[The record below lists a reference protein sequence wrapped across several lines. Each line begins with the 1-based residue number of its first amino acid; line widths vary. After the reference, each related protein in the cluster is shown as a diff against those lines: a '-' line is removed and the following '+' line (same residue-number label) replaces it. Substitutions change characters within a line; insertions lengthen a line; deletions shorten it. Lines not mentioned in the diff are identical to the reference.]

1 MPDEDGRDASSAT
14 VLLVEDDEEL
24 RDIVADL
31 LERGGYDVVPARN
44 GKQALDYLTN
54 ARQMPALILLD
65 LMMPIVNG
73 WECLRVLKIDGRFA
87 SIPVVVTTANK
98 GDRPP
103 AVDAVL
109 TKPFSVG
116 DLLTTVLHFAG
127 PSSRAQSAAD
137 PEDQADDMKESPQ

>member
-1 MPDEDGRDASSAT
+1 MLDQGSPDASSAT

-31 LERGGYDVVPARN
+31 LEDGGYDVVPARN
-44 GKQALDYLTN
+44 GKQAIDYLTN

-73 WECLRVLKIDGRFA
+73 WECLRVIKSDGRFA

-109 TKPFSVG
+109 TKPFGVG

-127 PSSRAQSAAD
+127 PSLAPMVESSAGSRS
-137 PEDQADDMKESPQ
+137 

>member
-1 MPDEDGRDASSAT
+1 MPDERGPDASSAT
-14 VLLVEDDEEL
+14 ILLVEDDEEL

-44 GKQALDYLTN
+44 GKQAIDYLTN

-73 WECLRVLKIDGRFA
+73 WECLRVIKSDGRFA
-87 SIPVVVTTANK
+87 SIPVVVTTANR
-98 GDRPP
+98 GDRPS
-103 AVDAVL
+103 AVEAVL
-109 TKPFSVG
+109 NKPFSVG

-127 PSSRAQSAAD
+127 PSS
-137 PEDQADDMKESPQ
+137 QADGAGDTAP